1 MFPHACKWPVMV
13 YMLEFTCEI
22 PRFLR
27 VWLSFQW
34 PSSCPRTA
42 SISSFEQPLP
52 FFTSSSSVASC
63 NGGQQS
69 VGKKRKNNKGLQ
81 KYNSLKYLIIK
92 RLILYT
98 LQSVWIFS
106 ILFFYTFP
114 KGADKENLFNNQE
127 LFSWWSFPLFL
138 WPSCVIQLFNSQ
150 DLMVNSL
157 PNQVMLTQILLLEPP
172 SAHYFLKDWTTIK
185 LA

>member
-1 MFPHACKWPVMV
+1 MKIWTEIWSPDQSMWAVSRGNQSLQTMPRYASENRTSWTKKMCSPTRTEKQVHYNIVKKPSLWEYLYKGITWNNLAKRCPDMFPHACKWPVML

-69 VGKKRKNNKGLQ
+69 VEKKKK
-81 KYNSLKYLIIK
+81 K
-92 RLILYT
+92 
-98 LQSVWIFS
+98 
-106 ILFFYTFP
+106 
-114 KGADKENLFNNQE
+114 
-127 LFSWWSFPLFL
+127 
-138 WPSCVIQLFNSQ
+138 
-150 DLMVNSL
+150 
-157 PNQVMLTQILLLEPP
+157 
-172 SAHYFLKDWTTIK
+172 
-185 LA
+185 